1 MNQMIVTKGKLLGIG
16 LKKHAKMRKGNSS
29 LGYFDL
35 NGKTIIPYNLKHYLR
50 LTTKISPSLI
60 QITPK
65 KVPNVQMVY
74 SEQRGTGTQIPV
86 SAPSSLRS
94 KLEKRLQ
101 SSYGTSGRKAFEGYA
116 SEGSC
121 QLPAF
126 ETFGSEHK
134 AFELP

>member
-50 LTTKISPSLI
+50 LTTKLSPSLI
-60 QITPK
+60 QIAPK

-101 SSYGTSGRKAFEGYA
+101 SSYGTSGRKAFVWEKCSVFPSESYA
-116 SEGSC
+116 SEGSW

-126 ETFGSEHK
+126 E
-134 AFELP
+134 LP

>member
-60 QITPK
+60 QSTPK

-101 SSYGTSGRKAFEGYA
+101 SSCGTSGRKAFEG
-116 SEGSC
+116 SW